1 MLQVAAELLHH
12 YPDGVFFVN
21 LASVR
26 STEEV
31 PTAVTGTIGLV
42 GAATNTRERLADH
55 LTGKRVLLVLDNFE
69 QVIGSA
75 PWVAQL
81 LSSSTHLEILVT
93 SRESLAVRGERE
105 YAVPALSM
113 PAPSTAAKIDAAG
126 LRQYEAAQL
135 LIDRA
140 VAVKSDFEVT
150 NASAPAVAEICM
162 RLDGLPLAIELAA
175 ARLHVLSPEA
185 LLERLDSRLAV
196 LRSRRRDVPARQQTL
211 EAALDWSYE
220 LLDEEGRRL
229 LHILPVFSG
238 GFTVEAADEVYR
250 RLHPATDTLSVFESL
265 VAKNLVTERADG
277 RFGLLAIIEE
287 YALARVGEG
296 NAEHET
302 RRAHADWCLSL
313 ADDAER
319 GMDTI
324 AVDDWFLRLSAENP
338 NIIATLEW
346 LLEHDSPN
354 GIRLAGLL
362 GHYWPVT
369 SHIGLGRTLQ
379 KAIDQTKGV
388 PSAFR
393 VLVALTLDIALLADG
408 ISTTDAASIEIVTE
422 ALRDAQR
429 IGDHDLVQYATVRLF
444 RLVSGR
450 RSPAPT
456 RSSA

>member
-1 MLQVAAELLHH
+1 MVAAATRELVQGAAAEHAEWEGLGEHRLKDLGSPQRIFQLRTPELAASFPPLLTLDHLPNNLPSQIDPLVGRECELDELAQLLTSDDVRLLTLTGPGGTGKTRLVLQVAAELLHH
-12 YPDGVFFVN
+12 YPDGVFFVD

-81 LSSSTHLEILVT
+81 LSSSTHLDILVT

-324 AVDDWFLRLSAENP
+324 AVDD
-338 NIIATLEW
+338 
-346 LLEHDSPN
+346 
-354 GIRLAGLL
+354 
-362 GHYWPVT
+362 
-369 SHIGLGRTLQ
+369 
-379 KAIDQTKGV
+379 
-388 PSAFR
+388 
-393 VLVALTLDIALLADG
+393 
-408 ISTTDAASIEIVTE
+408 
-422 ALRDAQR
+422 
-429 IGDHDLVQYATVRLF
+429 
-444 RLVSGR
+444 
-450 RSPAPT
+450 
-456 RSSA
+456 